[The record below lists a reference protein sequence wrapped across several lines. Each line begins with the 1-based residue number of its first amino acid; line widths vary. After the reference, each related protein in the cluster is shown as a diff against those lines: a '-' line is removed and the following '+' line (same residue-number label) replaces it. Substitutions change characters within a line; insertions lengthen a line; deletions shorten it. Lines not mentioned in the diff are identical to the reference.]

1 MDGEKDEG
9 GDKVNEL
16 IMTGRLTKDVELKY
30 TPAQK
35 PYCNFCIAVEKR
47 GRTDGAN
54 FFNCTAFGKTAEAI
68 STYLGK
74 GRKILIVGS
83 LDNDEYTKRDGTK
96 EKTCKILVSTFEFI
110 DKKEQATG
118 NVTEP
123 EFMAIPENV
132 AEGLPF
138 V

>member
-1 MDGEKDEG
+1 M
-9 GDKVNEL
+9 NEV
-16 IMTGRLTKDVELKY
+16 IMTGRMTKDAELKY
-30 TPAQK
+30 TPNQK
-35 PYCNFCIAVEKR
+35 AYCNFCIAVDKR
-47 GRTDGAN
+47 GRSDGAN

-74 GRKILIVGS
+74 GRKILITGS
-83 LDNDEYTKRDGTK
+83 LDTSDYTRKDGTK
-96 EKTCKILVSTFEFI
+96 MTEYKVLVNTFEFI